1 MSSEVLNSVNWTE
14 SYRPT
19 SLDEVALEPAQRRLI
34 EGYIEAGEIPHLFLV
49 GPPGSGKTTVAK
61 IINDAIDCRVLT
73 LNASAERGID
83 VVREKVGSFA
93 QSMFT
98 SSWNHVFLDEAD
110 ALTADAQT
118 ALRNT
123 METFAEKTRFI
134 LTANNGHKV
143 IGPLQSRCQVIPL
156 GRPPL
161 VERCRVLAR
170 ILKAEGIA
178 ATKQIIVGYAERYPD
193 MRQMLLAAQQA
204 YLAADKRDDGLPP
217 VPPRGSQD
225 GATLFEWL
233 VKGAWP
239 SFKSVTT
246 RADFNAGDVLRELFW
261 AVPDNHPKAFFLRG
275 IIGKGVHESGFT
287 PDPVVLFLAVVAEC
301 MDGVSGG

>member
-1 MSSEVLNSVNWTE
+1 MSSEVLSGVNWVE
-14 SYRPT
+14 KYRPT
-19 SLDEVALEPAQRRLI
+19 QLDEVALEPAQRRLLD
-34 EGYIEAGEIPHLFLV
+34 GYIEAGEIPHLFLV

-61 IINDAIDCRVLT
+61 ILCDAIDCRVLT

-93 QSMFT
+93 QSMFS

-123 METFAEKTRFI
+123 METFAERTRFI

-170 ILKAEGIA
+170 ILKAEGITA
-178 ATKQIIVGYAERYPD
+178 KKEIIIGYAERHAD
-193 MRQMLLAAQQA
+193 MRQMLFAAQQA
-204 YLAADKRDDGLPP
+204 YLSTDRRENGLPP

-225 GATLFEWL
+225 GATLIEWMT
-233 VKGAWP
+233 KGAWA

-246 RADFNAGDVLRELFW
+246 RPDFNATEVLREMFW
-261 AVPDNHPKAFFLRG
+261 GVPDSHPKAFFLRG
-275 IIGKGVHESGFT
+275 TIGKGCHESGYT
-287 PDPVVLFLAVVAEC
+287 PDPLVLFLAVVAEC
-301 MDGVSGG
+301 IAGLNG